1 MQSNESLVNAINLHT
16 LHQLSGEVE
25 TSSWSSYSTFLLC
38 KYALEVVHIILCSVM
53 HLTVINHITRQWSL
67 TQCKERLLEDI
78 MLTFFIIEE
87 TKGTTTAG
95 GIIDNLSYHLVH
107 IVKEQLVANTNL
119 AGRLYEYI
127 PKTHLRIQFTEQEHF
142 NLGISLLLGT
152 IKTGWENLGV
162 IEYKGITL
170 GKVVDNILELQVY
183 RIAVGIHHILAFLI
197 LLIHLNGFRLLM
209 EHHETRLV
217 TASHLEYTFS
227 TCCLNHT
234 SCFMWIKCHLL
245 FWQLEIEL

>member
-1 MQSNESLVNAINLHT
+1 MLGKILHLNLVEVAKSAMQSNESLVDAINLHT

-25 TSSWSSYSTFLLC
+25 TSSRSSYSTFLLC
-38 KYALEVVHIILCSVM
+38 KNALEIVHIFLCSVM
-53 HLTVINHITRQWSL
+53 NLTVINHITWQWSL

-87 TKGTTTAG
+87 TKSTTTTG

-152 IKTGWENLGV
+152 IKTGWENLGI

-183 RIAVGIHHILAFLI
+183 WIAVGIHHILAILI
-197 LLIHLNGFRLLM
+197 LLIHFDGF
-209 EHHETRLV
+209 
-217 TASHLEYTFS
+217 
-227 TCCLNHT
+227 
-234 SCFMWIKCHLL
+234 
-245 FWQLEIEL
+245 